1 MFTIEKAYKVPEFFL
16 EGGGGQLMCST
27 IFSVLFYQITQYL
40 KVTSTSISYQ
50 MS

>member
-16 EGGGGQLMCST
+16 EGGGQLMCST

-40 KVTSTSISYQ
+40 KVTST
-50 MS
+50 